1 MRKGA
6 PAIRDY
12 YGLLFAGVPGT
23 RIALRDT
30 SARLYGDKGY
40 PFSSTDHWM
49 LWSGVVGRD
58 ALIGYRLGGHSLLQQ
73 PIEQQS
79 ARA

>member
-1 MRKGA
+1 MQVLPSVKATECVAFA
-6 PAIRDY
+6 PPP
-12 YGLLFAGVPGT
+12 LLAQVHV
-23 RIALRDT
+23 LEVV
-30 SARLYGDKGY
+30 KGY